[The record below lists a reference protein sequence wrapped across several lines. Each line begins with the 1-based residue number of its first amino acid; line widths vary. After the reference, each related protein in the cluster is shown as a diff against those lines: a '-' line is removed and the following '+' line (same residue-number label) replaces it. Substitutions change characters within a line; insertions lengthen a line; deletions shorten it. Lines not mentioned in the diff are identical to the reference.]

1 MSRAEESQCD
11 LLAILLQFDPYKRPT
26 AHQALSRFAESIR
39 SSIQGHAYL
48 DDLHDEDAPR
58 VTFWVSE
65 LRMSHWPKAM
75 WTGASMR
82 RCRPRAFSAL
92 GAPRKSLAE
101 EKAVPRSCH
110 GGGPSARP
118 RGTPRQGLAAELGR
132 RLVRPKMPRIQKRW
146 PSTEVFWW
154 PQESC

>member
-1 MSRAEESQCD
+1 MENSRPDRRMSRAEESQCD

-65 LRMSHWPKAM
+65 LRTSHWPKAM
-75 WTGASMR
+75 WTGALMR

-92 GAPRKSLAE
+92 GVPRKSREGSLTTTILNNPTTRIKLTTTRTGNAHDRRNE
-101 EKAVPRSCH
+101 PH
-110 GGGPSARP
+110 
-118 RGTPRQGLAAELGR
+118 GR
-132 RLVRPKMPRIQKRW
+132 RFQLHK
-146 PSTEVFWW
+146 ELF
-154 PQESC
+154 